1 MYDSDL
7 SVVTDALK
15 NSNPVIFSDKTI
27 NDILRLTTT
36 DNTTVRF
43 DQVSPDVNGNVTVAS
58 GAEVVLVTSSNTFTT
73 TVKPPANAPVVI
85 FQGRGGVIA
94 TINDAAASIPSSS
107 DHNVLQPKVDRVVVG
122 TAGND
127 KITIDDARNT
137 KIILG
142 SGDSSVRTGNGID
155 TVEAGLGNSS
165 IVGGSGDYAVVKLAG
180 NASNYQV
187 TAQNGHAI
195 VTDMT
200 THKTTD
206 ITKIQYVQL
215 DNGNALVFAKDS
227 VEGQIA
233 SLYRVAFGRD
243 PDAGG
248 LNYWF
253 DLGRAGASL
262 KQIATAFTLS
272 GEFAP
277 VSSKSDLSFVEGLYQ
292 NTFGRSGEAAGLA
305 YWLDSLS
312 HGATRADL
320 IASFAQ
326 LAVQNIMHE
335 APHQEAQVIG
345 QVTIIQN
352 II

>member
-1 MYDSDL
+1 MYDSDQNT
-7 SVVTDALK
+7 VKAALK
-15 NSNPVIFSDKTI
+15 ESNATVFSESTI
-27 NDILRLTTT
+27 NQILALSTR
-36 DNTTVRF
+36 DNATVHF
-43 DQVSPDVNGNVTVAS
+43 DKVGPDANGNVTVAS
-58 GAEVVLVTSSNTFTT
+58 GAEVVLVTSSDTFTT

-85 FQGRGGVIA
+85 FQGRGGVVA

-107 DHNVLQPKVDRVVVG
+107 DHNVLQPNVGRVVVG

-142 SGDSSVRTGNGID
+142 TGDSSVRTGNGID

-165 IVGGSGDYAVVKLAG
+165 IVGGSGDYAVVKLSG

-200 THKTTD
+200 TRKTTD
-206 ITKIQYVQL
+206 ISKIQYVQL
-215 DNGNALVFAKDS
+215 DNGNALIFAKNS
-227 VEGQIA
+227 LEGQITT
-233 SLYRVAFGRD
+233 LYHSMFGRD

-253 DLGRAGASL
+253 DVAKAGATL
-262 KQIATAFTLS
+262 KQITNAFYAS
-272 GEFAP
+272 SEYAP
-277 VSSKSDLSFVEGLYQ
+277 YISQSSLDFIQGLYK
-292 NTFGRSGEAAGLA
+292 NTFNRAGEDAGVA
-305 YWLDSLS
+305 YWLDQLN
-312 HGATRADL
+312 HGQTRADV
-320 IASFAQ
+320 ISSFATI
-326 LAVQNIMHE
+326 AIQNILHE
-335 APHQEAQVIG
+335 APQQEAQIVG
-345 QVTIIQN
+345 SVSIITG

>member
-1 MYDSDL
+1 MYDSDQ
-7 SVVTDALK
+7 STVTDALK
-15 NSNPVIFSDKTI
+15 GANSTVFSDSTI
-27 NDILRLTTT
+27 SQILALATKDND
-36 DNTTVRF
+36 TVRF
-43 DQVSPDVNGNVTVAS
+43 DKVGPDANGNVTVAS
-58 GAEVVLVTSSNTFTT
+58 GAEVVLVTSSDTFTT

-85 FQGRGGVIA
+85 FQGKGGVIS
-94 TINDAAASIPSSS
+94 TINDAAASVPSSS
-107 DHNVLQPKVDRVVVG
+107 DHNILNPQAGRVVVG
-122 TAGND
+122 SSGND
-127 KITIDDARNT
+127 NIIVADARNT

-142 SGDSSVRTGNGID
+142 TGDSTVTTGRGID

-165 IVGGSGDYAVVKLAG
+165 IVGGSGDYAVVKLSG

-206 ITKIQYVQL
+206 ISKIQYVQL
-215 DNGNALVFAKDS
+215 DNGNALVFAKNS
-227 VEGQIA
+227 VEAQV
-233 SLYRVAFGRD
+233 SLLYHVAFGRD
-243 PDAGG
+243 ADAGG

-253 DLGRAGASL
+253 DAARGGATL
-262 KQIATAFTLS
+262 KQIANAFTYS
-272 GEFAP
+272 SEFTS
-277 VSSKSDLSFVEGLYQ
+277 VSSKSDILFVEGLYQ
-292 NTFGRSGEAAGLA
+292 NTFGRSGESAGMA

-326 LAVQNIMHE
+326 IAVQNIQHT
-335 APHQEAQVIG
+335 ADHQEAQVVG
-345 QVTIIQN
+345 QVTIVQN